1 MVAKVVTVRFQV
13 AYSLLTVTGF
23 LLNEKVEI
31 KRAENLFLIVNQHFI
46 FY

>member
-1 MVAKVVTVRFQV
+1 MAAVVTVRFQV

-31 KRAENLFLIVNQHFI
+31 IGAQNLFLVVNQHFI